1 MARLKK
7 EAAARHAEW
16 TRPDYLSGRGDFAA
30 LASPLFADLV
40 GVETEVDRV
49 VVEESLCIDVTRKL
63 YVVASFQGG
72 QELGPDLDV
81 PLHAVQVYPLS
92 LPGAAQPL
100 AQ

>member
-7 EAAARHAEW
+7 QAAARHAEW
-16 TRPDYLSGRGDFAA
+16 PRPDYLSGRGDFAA
-30 LASPLFADLV
+30 FASPLVADLV
-40 GVETEVDRV
+40 GVETEVDGV
-49 VVEESLCIDVTRKL
+49 VVEESPRVDVTRKL
-63 YVVASFQGG
+63 HVIAGLQGG

-81 PLHAVQVYPLS
+81 PLDAVQVYALR